1 MSKDVGCWEM
11 IGSDVALLLRKR
23 SVVIPCAHHQT
34 LTSSSSSFPI
44 RALRSLRFPQVETGM
59 EELMNCLRPGSL
71 MGQQQQQQQPSRGVW
86 EEDVALAL
94 ESGSLWV
101 EEFAVDELLNL
112 EFMEEEKE
120 GGEQEGEVRDFAEHK
135 KAEDLDSN
143 TSSCSASSAT
153 SSPSFEPAVALTGIG
168 LPAHDAEELEWVS
181 RIMDDSLWAPQSQQD
196 DTATQTEDRPA
207 EGPSLVSPAVCL
219 LSTQAMVPVKAKRSK
234 RSRSAA
240 PVVAWSLS
248 GPLLFVE
255 SSTESTTTT
264 TTTYSS
270 SSFSSS
276 VSSRSPPSISSC
288 LTHDHPSAAGDQSFF
303 LCDKQKPKKR
313 GRKPKPAS
321 SAAAGER
328 RCAHCGAQ
336 RTPQWRAGPLGT
348 KTLCNAC
355 GVRFKSGRLLPEYRP
370 ACSPT
375 FVNHIHSNCHR
386 KVLEMRQKKETGL
399 PSPAAAASPVPFL

>member
-1 MSKDVGCWEM
+1 
-11 IGSDVALLLRKR
+11 
-23 SVVIPCAHHQT
+23 
-34 LTSSSSSFPI
+34 
-44 RALRSLRFPQVETGM
+44 M
-59 EELMNCLRPGSL
+59 EELMNCPRSGSL

-264 TTTYSS
+264 TTTSSS

-336 RTPQWRAGPLGT
+336 RTPQWRAGPLGA